1 MARTATYLDDIA
13 KKNADVQA
21 AGGRGFFWADEA
33 VAKQAVNSPQTGIEI
48 VDLYEDVI
56 KQLPGNKVIVS
67 SVPRYTT
74 KEIAEGIKNANNI
87 GTGLTS
93 IIRGRQGANPAEKAV
108 TWFYRNLL
116 LFPKAISQ
124 LAKTV
129 LSIPTHLRNF
139 FSAGAFA
146 GANGI
151 LFEGLTNP
159 GLLKRAFSEGI
170 DVSALLK
177 LGPGNAKS
185 QAAYRELL
193 ELGVVNS
200 QVQIGDLINL
210 LRDAG
215 GGANIA

>member
-1 MARTATYLDDIA
+1 MMTQKIKSFEKAVGKGSKVFRQLFGEIEDPRYSVFNAITNLSAVARTATYLDDIA

-151 LFEGLTNP
+151 LFEG
-159 GLLKRAFSEGI
+159 I
-170 DVSALLK
+170 D
-177 LGPGNAKS
+177 
-185 QAAYRELL
+185 
-193 ELGVVNS
+193 
-200 QVQIGDLINL
+200 
-210 LRDAG
+210 
-215 GGANIA
+215 